1 MENLLPALLSSLSG
15 LQNQTQ
21 QQSTQTAQSALNPQS
36 CVANLINHIKYIL
49 PKASPRLMSDADKAL
64 FESKDSNPPEKV
76 SAYRKSFKQLKNF
89 NSYFSTNP
97 KSAIEDIRV
106 FVNANSD
113 SIIGDTKLT
122 FLEKNANIFCGSSNS
137 SINTKSC
144 IPISYAFKIA
154 KTYKKVKNSSSILA
168 GDPVIEKDLDY
179 SCQEQLVYHFLVSAS
194 SLCEKISTSV
204 VVSNAISELV
214 KKYGFKSVSTAV
226 AKTTRPDPIMPFANQ
241 LLANINPAT
250 IASVLK
256 EASTF
261 LSDAPKILEETKKE
275 HGNDTFVKTI
285 EGVLGG
291 KDGLETFANAFSSMA
306 KKLAD
311 KIEKDP
317 TNTNIMENVKDVIN
331 EDKKI
336 HDIASSV
343 FSPEKRQ
350 EQFNVVSQMLSSV
363 LPGTL
368 QSITSNSNSNT
379 TTINNST
386 TETDSTNIDAQIEN
400 VRHLLEDINKKSE

>member
-15 LQNQTQ
+15 LQTQ
-21 QQSTQTAQSALNPQS
+21 VQQNNTNNTSQEKLNPQS
-36 CVANLINHIKYIL
+36 CVANLINHVKYIL
-49 PKASPRLMSDADKAL
+49 PKGAPRLMTDADKAL
-64 FESKDSNPPEKV
+64 FESKDSSSEKV
-76 SAYRKSFKQLKNF
+76 SAYRKAFKQLKNF
-89 NSYFSTNP
+89 DSYFSTNS
-97 KSAIEDIRV
+97 KNAIEDIRV

-113 SIIGDTKLT
+113 NIISDTKLT

-137 SINTKSC
+137 KIITKSC
-144 IPISYAFKIA
+144 IPISHAFKIA

-168 GDPVIEKDLDY
+168 GDPVIEKDVDY
-179 SCQEQLVYHFLVSAS
+179 SCQEQLIYHFLVCAS
-194 SLCEKISTSV
+194 SLCEKISSSII
-204 VVSNAISELV
+204 VSNAISELV
-214 KKYGFKSVSTAV
+214 KKYGFKSVSTMTMS
-226 AKTTRPDPIMPFANQ
+226 KTTRPDPIMPFANQ

-261 LSDAPKILEETKKE
+261 LSDAPKILEDTKKE

-291 KDGLETFANAFSSMA
+291 KDGLETFATAFSSMA

-317 TNTNIMENVKDVIN
+317 TNTNIMENVKEVIN

-350 EQFNVVSQMLSSV
+350 EQFNAVSQMLSNV
-363 LPGTL
+363 IPGTI
-368 QSITSNSNSNT
+368 QSITSNTSS
-379 TTINNST
+379 ST
-386 TETDSTNIDAQIEN
+386 SQSSESESIDTQIEN
-400 VRHLLEDINKKSE
+400 VRHLLEDINKKTE